1 MNDPNAAPLHA
12 QAIELHVVYSPGPR
26 KVLDAKLRLT
36 SPATVKDALCALPS
50 DWQSEVAR
58 LDHNGELGISIWGQ
72 RAGRHAVLQA
82 GDRLELCRPLRVDPK
97 VARRERF
104 VQQGKKR
111 AGLFA
116 PKKEAARS

>member
-1 MNDPNAAPLHA
+1 
-12 QAIELHVVYSPGPR
+12 
-26 KVLDAKLRLT
+26 VLDATLHLT
-36 SPATVKDALCALPS
+36 SPATVQDALCALPT
-50 DWQSEVAR
+50 DWQSELAG
-58 LDHNGELGISIWGQ
+58 LDHHGELGISIWGK

-116 PKKEAARS
+116 PKKEVART